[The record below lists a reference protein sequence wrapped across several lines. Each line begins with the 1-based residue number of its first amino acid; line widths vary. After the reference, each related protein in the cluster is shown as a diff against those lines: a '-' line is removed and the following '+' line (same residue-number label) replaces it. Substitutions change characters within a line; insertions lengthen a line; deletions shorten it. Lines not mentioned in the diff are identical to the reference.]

1 MRDYENTPESRSTAY
16 LISLYL
22 TYLGDLDGSVHET
35 VGSIDQCNGEY
46 EQRPS
51 RSRIRP

>member
-1 MRDYENTPESRSTAY
+1 MAY

-35 VGSIDQCNGEY
+35 VGNIDQLGKWLIEEPY
-46 EQRPS
+46 ALIGHVRFE
-51 RSRIRP
+51 

>member
-1 MRDYENTPESRSTAY
+1 MAY

-35 VGSIDQCNGEY
+35 VGSIGQCNDEY
-46 EQRPS
+46 ERRPL
-51 RSRIRP
+51 RSRIRL